1 MLFLAIFLGFL
12 PGFAWLFFYM
22 QEDPHKEPKRY
33 VLKSLIFGMVGAI
46 FALAFERIFNTYVP
60 QDSHVPILMIASLA
74 GLALIEE
81 LAKFGSAFFSVKKN
95 QAFNEPIDAM
105 IYALV
110 ASLGFATLENL
121 GALTSPFTTPGSLA
135 NLSNIFQVVSFRFV
149 GATLLHALTGA
160 VIGYNWAI
168 AIREFGRWRFLVRG
182 IILATI
188 LHFIFNYLILAFE
201 SYLLPVVFLMIVGF
215 FVLADFEK
223 FKYKKI

>member
-1 MLFLAIFLGFL
+1 MLFLAILLGFL

-22 QEDPHKEPKRY
+22 QEDPHKEPKWLI
-33 VLKSLIFGMVGAI
+33 LKTFVFGMAGAI
-46 FALAFERIFNTYVP
+46 FALAAEMLFNQYVP
-60 QDSHVPILMIASLA
+60 KGSPGPLAVLASLA

-81 LAKFGSAFFSVKKN
+81 LAKFISARASVHKN
-95 QAFNEPIDAM
+95 PAFGAPVDAM
-105 IYALV
+105 IYTLV

-121 GALTSPFTTPGSLA
+121 GALTSPFTTPGGVAQIS
-135 NLSNIFQVVSFRFV
+135 SIFQVISFRFI

-182 IILATI
+182 LVFATI
-188 LHFIFNYLILAFE
+188 LHVIFNYLILTFD
-201 SYLLPVVFLMIVGF
+201 SYLLPVLFLMIVGF

>member
-1 MLFLAIFLGFL
+1 MLFLALLLGFL

-22 QEDPHKEPKRY
+22 QEDPHVEPK
-33 VLKSLIFGMVGAI
+33 LQIFKTFIFGMAGAI
-46 FALAFERIFNTYVP
+46 FALAVEMLFNQYVP
-60 QDSHVPILMIASLA
+60 KDSSNSIVLIGSLV

-81 LAKFGSAFFSVKKN
+81 LAKFISARAAVQKN
-95 QAFNEPIDAM
+95 PAFKEPIDAM
-105 IYALV
+105 IYVLV

-121 GALTSPFTTPGSLA
+121 GALTAPFTTPGGLA
-135 NLSNIFQVVSFRFV
+135 QASGIFQVVSFRFV

-168 AIREFGRWRFLVRG
+168 DIREFGRLRFLVRG
-182 IILATI
+182 LVFATI
-188 LHFIFNYLILAFE
+188 LHVIFNYLILTFE
-201 SYLLPVVFLMIVGF
+201 SYLLPIMFLMVVGF

>member
-22 QEDPHKEPKRY
+22 QEDPHPEPKKY
-33 VLKSLIFGMVGAI
+33 IFKTLVFGMAGAVV
-46 FALAFERIFNTYVP
+46 ALFFEKVFNTYVP
-60 QDSHVPILMIASLA
+60 QDSPIPIMMIASLA

-81 LAKFGSAFFSVKKN
+81 LVKFGSAYLSVKN
-95 QAFNEPIDAM
+95 NPAFAEPIDAM
-105 IYALV
+105 IYTLV

-121 GALTSPFTTPGSLA
+121 GALTSPFTTPGGLA
-135 NLSNIFQVVSFRFV
+135 NLSSIFQVVSFRFV

-168 AIREFGRWRFLVRG
+168 AIREFGHWRFLLRG

-188 LHFIFNYLILAFE
+188 LHLIFNYLILTFE
-201 SYLLPVVFLMIVGF
+201 SYLLPVTFLMIVGF

-223 FKYKKI
+223 FKYKKL